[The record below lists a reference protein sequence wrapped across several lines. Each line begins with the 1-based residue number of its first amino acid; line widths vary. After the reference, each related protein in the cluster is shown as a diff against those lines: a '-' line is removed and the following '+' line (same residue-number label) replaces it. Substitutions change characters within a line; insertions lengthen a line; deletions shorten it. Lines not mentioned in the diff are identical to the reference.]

1 MEDTKATLKTDDL
14 MRWSSGER
22 VLVFAFAAFDAHT
35 AGVTD
40 VRSHADAS
48 RRATTFQAF
57 RWHLRITVDQ
67 VRQWASAAG
76 HAVHLVTAVGVDL
89 AIGGAFAF
97 DGFD

>member
-1 MEDTKATLKTDDL
+1 MS
-14 MRWSSGER
+14 WSRGER

-35 AGVTD
+35 VRVTD
-40 VRSHADAS
+40 VRFHADAS

-67 VRQWASAAG
+67 ERQRASAAG
-76 HAVHLVTAVGVDL
+76 HTVQLVTAVGVDL

-97 DGFD
+97 DSFH